1 MASRRVYPGGDE
13 PRRSPNSYEERTF
26 MNLLCPNCQ
35 KMLTVPEEFAGQ
47 AMKCPL
53 CSSTFTVPGLPGA
66 APPPPPSA
74 APETDVYSIR
84 HEPSSPPPPPP
95 MSFLPSPPP
104 PPAAAAT
111 LPPTPKPS
119 LAREDYQR
127 GLSGSLNPQVLPWI
141 APLCLVLM
149 FFLQFFDWDGL
160 YPGGEPAVT
169 GNAWGAAFGAYTVD
183 GDLKNL
189 VNLGDDFRPGAS
201 ALTIFYLLLFFPAFL
216 VTVASVLLPILQLKL
231 PPWVKDLMPW
241 RWGIVTAANLLVFL
255 FLALQLLLGF
265 SLDSRYR
272 DWVDT
277 QTKRTESNPTTQ
289 ERKTA
294 DATRGE
300 LLERLRH
307 TFWLRLVVLLHLM
320 AIISSALMFWID
332 RRGQLLPLPKWE
344 LRW

>member
-1 MASRRVYPGGDE
+1 
-13 PRRSPNSYEERTF
+13 

-53 CSSTFTVPGLPGA
+53 CSGTFTVPGLPGV
-66 APPPPPSA
+66 APPPSPSTD
-74 APETDVYSIR
+74 PETDVYSVR
-84 HEPSSPPPPPP
+84 HELSPPPPP

-104 PPAAAAT
+104 PSEAAAT
-111 LPPTPKPS
+111 LTPTPKPS

-127 GLSGSLNPQVLPWI
+127 TLSVSLNPQVLAWI
-141 APLCLVLM
+141 APLCLVLV

-201 ALTIFYLLLFFPAFL
+201 ALTIFYLLLFFPAL
-216 VTVASVLLPILQLKL
+216 IVTVASVLLPMLQLQL
-231 PPWVKDLMPW
+231 PPWVNDLMPW
-241 RWGIVTAANLLVFL
+241 RWGIVAAANLLVFL

-265 SLDSRYR
+265 SLDSRYL
-272 DWVDT
+272 DWVDN

-289 ERKTA
+289 ERKEA
-294 DATRGE
+294 DAKRGE
-300 LLERLRH
+300 LREKLRH
-307 TFWLRLVVLLHLM
+307 KCWLYVVVLLHLT
-320 AIISSALMFWID
+320 AIATSALMFWID
-332 RRGQLLPLPKWE
+332 RRGQLRPPPRWE